1 MKLGLI
7 GRKLGMTQ
15 IFDDE
20 RRAIPV
26 TVVQA
31 EPNVILQ
38 VKTEEHDGYHA
49 LKIGAE
55 ALRSTPRRARKPIVG
70 QAKAA
75 DCAPKRFMRE
85 IRLDQAAADEHAVGN
100 ELTVEIFTAG
110 EKVDAVGTSKGRGF
124 AGVMK
129 RHGFKG
135 ALGSHGTHE
144 FVRHGGAIGMNM
156 TPGHVIKV
164 MKMPGQMG
172 NKRVTTQ
179 NLTVAEVRPDE
190 NLILIKGAVPGPK
203 GSHVFIRH
211 AVKS

>member
-15 IFDDE
+15 VFDDE

-38 VKTEEHDGYHA
+38 VKTQETDGYDA
-49 LKIGAE
+49 LKLGAE
-55 ALRSTPRRARKPIVG
+55 ALRSTPRRQRKPVVG

-75 DCAPKRFMRE
+75 DCGARRVMRE
-85 IRLDQAAADEHAVGN
+85 VRLDTPAGDDHAVGK
-100 ELTVEIFTAG
+100 EITVDIFTAG
-110 EKVDAVGTSKGRGF
+110 QKVDATGTSKGRGF

-129 RHGFKG
+129 KYGFKG
-135 ALGSHGTHE
+135 ALRTHGTHE
-144 FVRHGGAIGMNM
+144 FFRHGGAIGMNM
-156 TPGHVIKV
+156 TPGHVMKG

-179 NLTVAEVRPDE
+179 NLVVVEVRPDE
-190 NLILIKGAVPGPK
+190 NLVLLKGAVPGAK
-203 GSHVFIRH
+203 GSIVFLRH
-211 AVKS
+211 AVKG

>member
-26 TVVQA
+26 TVVQV

-38 VKTEEHDGYHA
+38 VKTPETDGYHA
-49 LKIGAE
+49 LKVGTE
-55 ALRSTPRRARKPIVG
+55 ALNSTPRRARKPIAG
-70 QAKAA
+70 QSKAA
-75 DCAPKRFMRE
+75 DTTPKRVIRE
-85 IRLDQAAADEHAVGN
+85 IRLEDAAGDDYAIGK
-100 ELTVEIFTAG
+100 ELTVEVFNPG
-110 EKVDAVGTSKGRGF
+110 EKVDAIGTSKGRGF

-135 ALGSHGTHE
+135 ALKTHGTHE
-144 FVRHGGAIGMNM
+144 FFRHGGAIGMNM
-156 TPGHVIKV
+156 TPGHVIKG

-179 NLTVAEVRPDE
+179 NLTVVEVRPDD
-190 NLILIKGAVPGPK
+190 NLVLLKGAVPGAK
-203 GSHVFIRH
+203 GSTVFIRH